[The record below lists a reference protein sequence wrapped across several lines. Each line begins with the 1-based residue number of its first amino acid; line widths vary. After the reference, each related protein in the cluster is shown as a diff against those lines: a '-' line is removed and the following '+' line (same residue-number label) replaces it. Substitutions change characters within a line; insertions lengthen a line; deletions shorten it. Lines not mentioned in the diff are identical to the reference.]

1 MAQTKTPSAKK
12 SPLNP
17 DAGSNKMFTLAIIA
31 VLVLG
36 LAGIAFVATQRDGVN
51 FDGEQTADVELD
63 GNILLPMSNS
73 GVSADPA
80 ADAAIG
86 QPMPTVVGTGF
97 DDQEI
102 VIGDDGRA
110 KVVYFLAHWCP
121 HCQAEVPRIV
131 DLIEAGAQP
140 DGLDIYGIS
149 TSVDASRGG
158 AYPPAAWFE
167 REGFDVPVI
176 RDNASNDAFNFFGG
190 GGFPYAVYVD
200 ADNNIVARS
209 SGELDPSAI
218 QAIWETTAAA
228 AGAAS
233 E

>member
-1 MAQTKTPSAKK
+1 MAQTK
-12 SPLNP
+12 SPAVNP
-17 DAGSNKMFTLAIIA
+17 DAGSNKVFTLAIVGI
-31 VLVLG
+31 LVLG
-36 LAGIAFVATQRDGVN
+36 LAGIAWVATSRDAVN

-63 GNILLPMSNS
+63 GDILLPMSGS

-86 QPMPTVVGTGF
+86 QPLPTLTGTGF
-97 DDQEI
+97 NDEEI
-102 VIGDDGRA
+102 VIEDDGRA
-110 KVVYFLAHWCP
+110 KAIYFLAHWCP
-121 HCQAEVPRIV
+121 HCQAEVPRLV
-131 DLIEAGAQP
+131 ELIESGGQP
-140 DGLDIYGIS
+140 EDLDIYGVS

-158 AYPPAAWFE
+158 SYPPAAWFE

-176 RDNASNDAFNFFGG
+176 RDSAANDAFNFLGG

-209 SGELDPSAI
+209 SGELEPSAI
-218 QAIWETTAAA
+218 QGIWEITA
-228 AGAAS
+228 GNIEGGS